1 MANSMNA
8 FEFEITL
15 QSQSGENSWPIVV
28 RCKQPD
34 GLTTHA
40 QETLKLTQE
49 DFNRLTQYQENEKE
63 YGTLLG
69 KALFQGSVGQTF
81 VRAFSKN
88 GPDCLLR
95 VLLAIEAGENDPIKT
110 LHWERLCAPIEAD
123 GSWQVLVRDQRVPF
137 SLYIPT
143 IVDRRFP
150 PIGRRDLRCL
160 ILVASPSNLG
170 KYQLTPFD
178 VEGVLKGVKTALGEI
193 PYAILAN
200 NIEGALGPP
209 TLQELSKQ
217 LTHAEKPYT
226 LLHFVCHGKFLA
238 SGETVLYW
246 ATQDDE
252 VLPVPG
258 EELLKELKNIGNHQR
273 SLPHFT
279 FLCSCETADPRAE
292 GALGGLAQRLV
303 RQLGMPAVVAMT
315 RKVSVETALVL
326 GQNFYQRLRESGE
339 VDLALQEAT
348 AGLGKRH
355 DITVPA
361 LFSRLGGRPLFSD
374 RLDNRELTDEEI
386 DYGIEKL
393 KLLLQERSP
402 NAAVLKRRFE
412 KQVKILKN
420 TRGAE
425 SRNAKEER
433 TQALV
438 EIDGLCEQVLEIG
451 FEAIAAL
458 GKAPPDYKAECPFP
472 GLSSFGEKRYH
483 KFFFGRDELIKN
495 LQKELAKDTFLAVI
509 GTSGSGKS
517 SVVLAGLIPLLKEEE
532 PDLRWA
538 YLTPTRDPIAQ
549 LDKRLEILSKSGDR
563 PTVLVVDQFEE
574 VFTLCDNK
582 EIRQEFI
589 QKLLK
594 FAQRQ
599 KVVITMR
606 ADFLGEC
613 TFYPDLRK
621 RIETRQKLVGPME
634 ASELVIAMKMQAD
647 SAGLRF
653 EAGLSNAILNEVKGE
668 PGAMPLL
675 QYALQE
681 LWKRRHGRWLCD
693 EEYQAIGGV
702 QQAIAKTANDFYHN
716 LPEFEQQQLQNIF
729 LRLTRLDE
737 TAGSGD
743 KRRDTRRRVDLEDLV
758 TSESDLDGT
767 KKLVQQLAGEG
778 ARLVVTSRNETTN
791 RLEVEVAHEALIR
804 HWPLLQEWLDQN
816 RNDLQLR
823 ESIARAASDWQKH
836 QEQLDR
842 DVYLIHHGGRLEDA
856 ESLWK
861 QPRSVR
867 LNPLETEYVGACV
880 ELRDRLRK
888 QEQQRRQR
896 QLFAAAIAAFIC
908 GGFAIFA
915 SYEWRKAEIKEIEAF
930 LVVVESRL
938 ATHQGL
944 DARISSIKAQKL
956 LNKSFWQKL
965 WPQRG
970 LENKVLSKLYQSVY
984 SGPEL
989 NLLKKEEGK
998 ILALAVSP
1006 SGRLA
1011 TGGSD
1016 GIANIWDPSGKLLYK
1031 LQASEKSKDFGSQD
1045 VNGVAFNPEGTL
1057 LATAPDVG
1065 AARLWDT
1072 EGNEVA
1078 KLEGHDGPVIHVVFS
1093 PDGKLVATGGSD
1105 GTARLWDTEGKEL
1118 AQLRGHED
1126 WVNSLVFSPDGRF
1139 LATGGID
1146 GTARLWNT
1154 SGQQLGQLPGHEGGV
1169 STVTFSPDGRF
1180 LATAGYDGTARIWD
1194 SSGKQLQEF
1203 KENKEDVSSVTFSP
1217 DGQLL
1222 ATAADDGIVR
1232 LWNTAG
1238 KQLGQL
1244 RGHQGSIYRVT
1255 FSPDGKLLATGGSD
1269 GTARLWDT
1277 FGNQLATLKGHQG
1290 GVRNMAF
1297 SPDGSLLITSGYE
1310 RTARIWQIFNEIL
1323 QTFTLLEGRVNSLEF
1338 SSDASLLAIST
1349 DAMGPPT
1356 VRIWDASSKQL
1367 IDLQGYKESVRVL
1380 KFSPDG
1386 NLFATVGAEGSAR
1399 LWDTSGKEVATLK
1412 GHEGP
1417 VYRIAFSPD
1426 GRFLATLGEDGSARL
1441 WDTSGKEVDRLNGQE
1456 EPIYSMAFSPDGRF
1470 LAMGGEEGN
1479 IRLWDTSS
1487 KEVATVKGH
1496 EGPVM
1501 SIKFSPDGNLF
1512 ATGEYEGKIRLWDSS
1527 GKEVATVKGHE
1538 DPVDSLAFSPDG
1550 RFLVTSDAERNFRIW
1565 DTSANQLAP
1574 LQGSKGSFRTVA
1586 FSPDGNFLATGGD
1599 AGDVRIVDISGKQKE
1614 VATVK
1619 GHEGQVI
1626 SMVFSPD
1633 GNLLATGGEDGITRL
1648 WDSSGE
1654 PVATLDGHEYW
1665 VNTLAFSPDGN
1676 FLVSGGLDGSVR
1688 VGPIGDLNQIR
1699 SLNCAWLKT
1708 YLNNPNPALAL
1719 SDIDRQLCDDIN
1731 PPDNPPT
1738 DP

>member
-193 PYAILAN
+193 PYSILAN

-226 LLHFVCHGKFLA
+226 LLHFVCHGKFLP

-374 RLDNRELTDEEI
+374 RLDNRQLTDEEI
-386 DYGIEKL
+386 DYGIGQL
-393 KLLLQERSP
+393 RQFLQERAPHAS
-402 NAAVLKRRFE
+402 VLNRRFE
-412 KQVKILKN
+412 KQAKILK
-420 TRGAE
+420 TTKGAE
-425 SRNAKEER
+425 SRTAKEER
-433 TQALV
+433 TQALSEV
-438 EIDGLCEQVLEIG
+438 DTLCEQVLEIG

-458 GKAPPDYKAECPFP
+458 GKAPPEYKAECPFP
-472 GLSSFGEKRYH
+472 GLSSFGDKRYH
-483 KFFFGRDELIKN
+483 KFFFGRDELIKDFK
-495 LQKELAKDTFLAVI
+495 KELSKDNFLAVI

-517 SVVLAGLIPLLKEEE
+517 SVVLAGLIPQMKEEE
-532 PDLRWA
+532 PHLTWA
-538 YLTPTRDPIAQ
+538 YLTPSREPIAQ
-549 LDKRLEILSKSGDR
+549 LDRRLERLSKVTDGPS
-563 PTVLVVDQFEE
+563 VLVVDQFEE
-574 VFTLCDNK
+574 LFTLCENK
-582 EIRQEFI
+582 ETRQEFI
-589 QKLLK
+589 EKLLK
-594 FAQRQ
+594 FAQRH

-653 EAGLSNAILNEVKGE
+653 EAGLSNAILNEVQGE

-693 EEYQAIGGV
+693 EEYQAIGRV
-702 QQAIAKTANDFYHN
+702 HQAIAKTANDFYHN
-716 LPEFEQQQLQNIF
+716 LPESEQPQVQNIF

-737 TAGSGD
+737 SAGSGEN
-743 KRRDTRRRVDLEDLV
+743 RRDTRRRVELEDLV

-823 ESIARAASDWQKH
+823 ESIARAAQDWQKH

-867 LNPLETEYVGACV
+867 LNPLEAEYVRACV

-896 QLFAAAIAAFIC
+896 QLFAATGAAFIC
-908 GGFAIFA
+908 GGFAMFA
-915 SYEWRKAEIKEIEAF
+915 GYQWRKAEIQQIESFVQSSAY
-930 LVVVESRL
+930 RL
-938 ATHQGL
+938 ATHQAL
-944 DARISSIKAQKL
+944 DARISSLQAKKL
-956 LNKSFWQKL
+956 LTKSFWQKV
-965 WPQRG
+965 WPEAD
-970 LENKVLSKLYQSVY
+970 LEKKVTDTLYQSAY
-984 SGPEL
+984 SGLEL
-989 NLLKKEEGK
+989 NRLKSRQGK
-998 ILALAVSP
+998 ISAMSVNRDGLV
-1006 SGRLA
+1006 A

-1016 GIANIWDPSGKLLYK
+1016 GITRLWNTEGKLLHE
-1031 LQASEKSKDFGSQD
+1031 LNPRQQSEEFGSQEL
-1045 VNGVAFNPEGTL
+1045 NNVAFSPDGTL
-1057 LATAPDVG
+1057 LATAGDDG
-1065 AARLWDT
+1065 FAHIWNISGKL
-1072 EGNEVA
+1072 VA
-1078 KLEGHDGPVIHVVFS
+1078 TLKGHKGPVKRVRFS
-1093 PDGKLVATGGSD
+1093 PDGKLVATGG
-1105 GTARLWDTEGKEL
+1105 E
-1118 AQLRGHED
+1118 
-1126 WVNSLVFSPDGRF
+1126 
-1139 LATGGID
+1139 D

-1154 SGQQLGQLPGHEGGV
+1154 SGKQLHQFKEHEGLV
-1169 STVTFSPDGRF
+1169 
-1180 LATAGYDGTARIWD
+1180 
-1194 SSGKQLQEF
+1194 
-1203 KENKEDVSSVTFSP
+1203 NSV
-1217 DGQLL
+1217 
-1222 ATAADDGIVR
+1222 V
-1232 LWNTAG
+1232 
-1238 KQLGQL
+1238 
-1244 RGHQGSIYRVT
+1244 
-1255 FSPDGKLLATGGSD
+1255 FSPDGKLLATGGWEKTINLWDTATGNLVTSLEGHEGMAEIAFSPDGRLASGGDDGIITLWDSSLWLLYEHSLDQEKVTSLGFSPDGSLAVGGSNGTLRVWDTSGTQLYEVKGHEGAVQGVIFSPDGHLLATGGAD
-1269 GTARLWDT
+1269 GTACIWDT
-1277 FGNQLATLKGHQG
+1277 FGNQWTKLPGHQG
-1290 GVRNMAF
+1290 GVQNMVF
-1297 SPDGSLLITSGYE
+1297 SSDAHFFVTSGYE
-1310 RTARIWQIFNEIL
+1310 RTARIWDTSDE
-1323 QTFTLLEGRVNSLEF
+1323 TLGIINRHQGEVNSLAF
-1338 SSDASLLAIST
+1338 SADGRLASGGDDGIA
-1349 DAMGPPT
+1349 
-1356 VRIWDASSKQL
+1356 RIWDSS
-1367 IDLQGYKESVRVL
+1367 
-1380 KFSPDG
+1380 G
-1386 NLFATVGAEGSAR
+1386 NLLSQ
-1399 LWDTSGKEVATLK
+1399 LK
-1412 GHEGP
+1412 AHP
-1417 VYRIAFSPD
+1417 DWLLSVAFSPD
-1426 GRFLATLGEDGSARL
+1426 GRLATGGS
-1441 WDTSGKEVDRLNGQE
+1441 
-1456 EPIYSMAFSPDGRF
+1456 
-1470 LAMGGEEGN
+1470 EG
-1479 IRLWDTSS
+1479 IT
-1487 KEVATVKGH
+1487 
-1496 EGPVM
+1496 
-1501 SIKFSPDGNLF
+1501 
-1512 ATGEYEGKIRLWDSS
+1512 
-1527 GKEVATVKGHE
+1527 
-1538 DPVDSLAFSPDG
+1538 
-1550 RFLVTSDAERNFRIW
+1550 RIW
-1565 DTSANQLAP
+1565 DPSGKL
-1574 LQGSKGSFRTVA
+1574 LQELKGHQGWVRAVA
-1586 FSPDGNFLATGGD
+1586 FSPDGALLATGGYD
-1599 AGDVRIVDISGKQKE
+1599 GTVRLWDRSSKE
-1614 VATVK
+1614 VIKIK
-1619 GHEGQVI
+1619 GHKGLVRTV
-1626 SMVFSPD
+1626 MFSPN
-1633 GNLLATGGEDGITRL
+1633 GQLLATGGEDGITRI
-1648 WDSSGE
+1648 WNTSGQRLKE
-1654 PVATLDGHEYW
+1654 LDGDQGEINSVAFSPNEGFLATGGNDGMARIW
-1665 VNTLAFSPDGN
+1665 DTQGQEITNFQGSEGRLMSVAFSPDGRSLATGGEEGTVRIWDIDGN
-1676 FLVSGGLDGSVR
+1676 KELHTLKRHEGLVMSVAFSPDGSLLASGGIDSVVR
-1688 VGPIGDLNQIR
+1688 LGPIRELDELR

-1708 YLNNPNPALAL
+1708 YLNNQNKALA
-1719 SDIDRQLCDDIN
+1719 ITPRDRQVCDGIN
-1731 PPDNPPT
+1731 LPENPPT
-1738 DP
+1738 NP

>member
-8 FEFEITL
+8 FEFEITI

-34 GLTTHA
+34 GLTNHA
-40 QETLKLTQE
+40 QETLKFTQE
-49 DFNRLTQYQENEKE
+49 DFNLLTQYQENQKE

-95 VLLAIEAGENDPIKT
+95 VLLSIEAGENDKIKT

-170 KYQLTPFD
+170 KYQLAPFD
-178 VEGVLKGVKTALGEI
+178 VEGVIKGVKTALGDI
-193 PYAILAN
+193 PYDILAN

-226 LLHFVCHGKFLA
+226 LLHFVCHGKFLP

-246 ATQDDE
+246 ATAEDE

-258 EELLKELKNIGNHQR
+258 EELLTELKNIGNHQR

-374 RLDNRELTDEEI
+374 RLDNRDLTDEEI

-393 KLLLQERSP
+393 GLLLSERSP
-402 NAAVLKRRFE
+402 NATVLKRRFS

-420 TRGAE
+420 TKGAE

-433 TQALV
+433 TQALS

-458 GKAPPDYKAECPFP
+458 GKAPPEYKAECPFP

-495 LQKELAKDTFLAVI
+495 FKKELSKDNFLAVI

-517 SVVLAGLIPLLKEEE
+517 SVVLAGLIPQMKEEE
-532 PDLRWA
+532 PSLTWA
-538 YLTPTRDPIAQ
+538 YLTPSREPMAQ
-549 LDKRLEILSKSGDR
+549 LNRCVERLSKVTDGLS
-563 PTVLVVDQFEE
+563 VLVVDQFEE
-574 VFTLCDNK
+574 LFTLCEDK
-582 EIRQEFI
+582 QTRQDFI
-589 QKLLK
+589 KTLLK
-594 FAQRQ
+594 FAQQ
-599 KVVITMR
+599 HKVVITMR

-634 ASELVIAMKMQAD
+634 ASELVTAMKMQAD

-653 EAGLSNAILNEVKGE
+653 EAGLSNGIFNEVQGE

-716 LPEFEQQQLQNIF
+716 LPESEQPQLQNIF

-737 TAGSGD
+737 SAAGGE

-758 TSESDLDGT
+758 TSESGLDVT

-823 ESIARAASDWQKH
+823 ESIARAASDWQQH
-836 QEQLDR
+836 QGQLDR
-842 DVYLIHHGGRLEDA
+842 DVYLIHQGGRLEDA
-856 ESLWK
+856 ETLWK
-861 QPRSVR
+861 QPQSVR
-867 LNPLETEYVGACV
+867 LNPLEAEYVGACV

-888 QEQQRRQR
+888 QEQLRRQR
-896 QLFAAAIAAFIC
+896 QLFAATGAAFIC
-908 GGFAIFA
+908 GGFAMFA
-915 SYEWRKAEIKEIEAF
+915 GYQWRNAEIQQIEAF
-930 LVVVESRL
+930 LQSAEARF
-938 ATHQGL
+938 ATHQEL
-944 DARISSIKAQKL
+944 DGRIASIQAQKRL
-956 LNKSFWQKL
+956 QKSFWHRF
-965 WPQRG
+965 WPDLQLQHNVTDR
-970 LENKVLSKLYQSVY
+970 LYQSVDAGQEINRLE
-984 SGPEL
+984 SDRSR
-989 NLLKKEEGK
+989 
-998 ILALAVSP
+998 ILDLA
-1006 SGRLA
+1006 
-1011 TGGSD
+1011 
-1016 GIANIWDPSGKLLYK
+1016 
-1031 LQASEKSKDFGSQD
+1031 
-1045 VNGVAFNPEGTL
+1045 
-1057 LATAPDVG
+1057 
-1065 AARLWDT
+1065 
-1072 EGNEVA
+1072 
-1078 KLEGHDGPVIHVVFS
+1078 FS
-1093 PDGKLVATGGSD
+1093 TDGKLVATAADD
-1105 GTARLWDTEGKEL
+1105 GIT
-1118 AQLRGHED
+1118 
-1126 WVNSLVFSPDGRF
+1126 
-1139 LATGGID
+1139 
-1146 GTARLWNT
+1146 
-1154 SGQQLGQLPGHEGGV
+1154 
-1169 STVTFSPDGRF
+1169 
-1180 LATAGYDGTARIWD
+1180 RIWNP
-1194 SSGKQLQEF
+1194 SGELLYDFIASE
-1203 KENKEDVSSVTFSP
+1203 EGEVNRVVFSP

-1222 ATAADDGIVR
+1222 ATAGDDGTARIWNRSGQALAILKGHTNSVMRVMFSPDGKLVATSGVDGTAR
-1232 LWNTAG
+1232 LWDTQGKLVATLKGHEGLVNSLVFSPDGKLLATGGAEETVHLWDTQG
-1238 KQLGQL
+1238 KQVAELQGHRGWAEIAFSPDGRLASGGDEGIVTIWDSSGQHLQNLSLDQSKVISLGFSPDGKLLAIGGSDGTASIWDTEGKQVARL
-1244 RGHQGSIYRVT
+1244 EGHQGLIYRVT
-1255 FSPDGKLLATGGSD
+1255 FSPDGKLLVTGGSD
-1269 GTARLWDT
+1269 GNASIWDT
-1277 FGNQLATLKGHQG
+1277 FGNPLATLKGHLGGVKNMAFSPDSRFLITSGYERIARIWDTSGLKLNTFQGDEQGWINSVAFSPEGGLATGGDDGIVRIWDAESKLLHQLNGHQGWIMSVAFSPDGGLATAGKDGTIRIWDPSGQQLRELKGDQGLVTSVAFSPDRRLATGGADGITRIWDSSGQQLQELKGHQGSVKTLAFSRNGSLATGGEDGTIRIWDSSGQQLRELTGNAGEVNSVAFSPDGTLLASGTKDGTIQIWDSSGRSLNTLTGHEDQVSSVAFSPDGRLLASGGREGLAIIWDRSGKSIATLKGHQG
-1290 GVRNMAF
+1290 
-1297 SPDGSLLITSGYE
+1297 
-1310 RTARIWQIFNEIL
+1310 
-1323 QTFTLLEGRVNSLEF
+1323 RVNS
-1338 SSDASLLAIST
+1338 
-1349 DAMGPPT
+1349 
-1356 VRIWDASSKQL
+1356 
-1367 IDLQGYKESVRVL
+1367 
-1380 KFSPDG
+1380 
-1386 NLFATVGAEGSAR
+1386 
-1399 LWDTSGKEVATLK
+1399 
-1412 GHEGP
+1412 
-1417 VYRIAFSPD
+1417 
-1426 GRFLATLGEDGSARL
+1426 
-1441 WDTSGKEVDRLNGQE
+1441 
-1456 EPIYSMAFSPDGRF
+1456 
-1470 LAMGGEEGN
+1470 
-1479 IRLWDTSS
+1479 
-1487 KEVATVKGH
+1487 
-1496 EGPVM
+1496 
-1501 SIKFSPDGNLF
+1501 
-1512 ATGEYEGKIRLWDSS
+1512 
-1527 GKEVATVKGHE
+1527 
-1538 DPVDSLAFSPDG
+1538 
-1550 RFLVTSDAERNFRIW
+1550 
-1565 DTSANQLAP
+1565 
-1574 LQGSKGSFRTVA
+1574 VA
-1586 FSPDGNFLATGGD
+1586 FSPDGKVLAT
-1599 AGDVRIVDISGKQKE
+1599 AGSDGTVRLEVIKKQDE
-1614 VATVK
+1614 
-1619 GHEGQVI
+1619 
-1626 SMVFSPD
+1626 
-1633 GNLLATGGEDGITRL
+1633 LLL
-1648 WDSSGE
+1648 
-1654 PVATLDGHEYW
+1654 
-1665 VNTLAFSPDGN
+1665 
-1676 FLVSGGLDGSVR
+1676 
-1688 VGPIGDLNQIR
+1688 
-1699 SLNCAWLKT
+1699 LNCQWLGV
-1708 YLNNPNPALAL
+1708 YLNNPNTTMSQRA
-1719 SDIDRQLCDDIN
+1719 RQLCQQVQTS
-1731 PPDNPPT
+1731 DNPPS